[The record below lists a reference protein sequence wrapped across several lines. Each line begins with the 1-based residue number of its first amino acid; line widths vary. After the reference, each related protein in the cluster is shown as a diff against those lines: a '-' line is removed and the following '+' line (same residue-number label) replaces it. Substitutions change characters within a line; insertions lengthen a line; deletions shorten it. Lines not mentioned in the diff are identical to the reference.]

1 MKLARDPEAVAGN
14 EHPVVHDGPRLCI
27 GRNAIG
33 AEAGSAGSA
42 AELARSSGI
51 RSTSISNYERGH
63 TVPVVKVIVRLVA
76 AMGYPLAALDS
87 TRGYIDTMR
96 SGGCTIVLP
105 RLPFG
110 RGGAGPETPRAA
122 PPVETG
128 AP

>member
-1 MKLARDPEAVAGN
+1 MATTTLAGVPRDE
-14 EHPVVHDGPRLCI
+14 I
-27 GRNAIG
+27 GIVLLIMRCVRG
-33 AEAGSAGSA
+33 WSQE
-42 AELARSSGI
+42 ELARNSGI
-51 RSTSISNYERGH
+51 RSTSISSYERGH

-96 SGGCTIVLP
+96 AGGCTIALP
-105 RLPFG
+105 HLPFG
-110 RGGAGPETPRAA
+110 RGGAGPETPSAA